1 MEIRLIVVNL
11 QHCLKPSGSNYRAKP
26 KLIAVKSEQIIVSR
40 RFPGLLFVLVLLSD
54 YFYTIVDGEHFVF
67 IFQDYFNE

>member
-26 KLIAVKSEQIIVSR
+26 KLIAVKSEQIVILR
-40 RFPGLLFVLVLLSD
+40 RLPGPFFALVLLSEFI
-54 YFYTIVDGEHFVF
+54 YIVVDG
-67 IFQDYFNE
+67 I